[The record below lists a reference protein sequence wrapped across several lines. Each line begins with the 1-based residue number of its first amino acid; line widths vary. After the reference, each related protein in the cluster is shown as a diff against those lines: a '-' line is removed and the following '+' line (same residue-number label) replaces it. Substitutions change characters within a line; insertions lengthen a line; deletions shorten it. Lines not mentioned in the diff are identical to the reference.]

1 MALPDPRRPIP
12 NTPLWLGAG
21 GLIPF
26 VLLGHGLVFMAV
38 MFVCIGLAVLHG

>member
-21 GLIPF
+21 GLIVP
-26 VLLGHGLVFMAV
+26 LGHGLVFMAV